1 MEKINEKRFIAVCI
15 TLRKD
20 LVEKADKVVRDG
32 MIDGINNRSALIDYA
47 LAKVFKELFK
57 EQEKPKEA

>member
-1 MEKINEKRFIAVCI
+1 MEEINEKRIAVCA

-32 MIDGINNRSALIDYA
+32 MIDGINNRSALVDYA
-47 LAKVFKELFK
+47 LAKVFKEVFK
-57 EQEKPKEA
+57 EAKA